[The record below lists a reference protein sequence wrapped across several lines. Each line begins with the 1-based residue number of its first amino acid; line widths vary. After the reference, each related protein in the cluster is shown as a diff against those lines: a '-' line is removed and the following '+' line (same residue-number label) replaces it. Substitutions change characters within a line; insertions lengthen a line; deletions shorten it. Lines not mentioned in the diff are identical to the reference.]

1 MNCFAAS
8 DTGRVR
14 KINEDAYYNDPEG
27 LGLFIV
33 ADGMGG
39 HQAGEVASALAVSTI
54 SDLLREPL
62 TKGRLRRR
70 QVEELLRDTVVST
83 NRIIYGKATED
94 AGFSGMGTTVVVC
107 VLQGARA
114 HIAHIGD
121 SRAYLARGGVL
132 RQLTT
137 DHSLV
142 QELLS
147 KGRITEAEAVDH
159 PRKNIL
165 TRALGTDPD
174 VVVDVTEVA
183 LEPEDSLMLCTDGV
197 TNHVEP
203 GELLALITE
212 HPPEAACHNMIA
224 LANSRGGFDNMT
236 VLIVKDPSGQED
248 RA

>member
-1 MNCFAAS
+1 MECFAAT
-8 DTGRVR
+8 DIGRVR
-14 KINEDAYYNDPEG
+14 KINEDAFYNDPDN
-27 LGLFIV
+27 LGLYIV

-39 HQAGEVASALAVSTI
+39 HLAGEVASALAVDTLS
-54 SDLLREPL
+54 SLLREPL
-62 TKGRLRRR
+62 KKGGLRKR
-70 QVEELLRDTVVST
+70 QIEELLRDAVVET
-83 NRIIYGKATED
+83 NRTIHRQATAHE
-94 AGFSGMGTTVVVC
+94 GLSGMGTTVVVC
-107 VLQGARA
+107 VLAEGRA

-121 SRAYLARGGVL
+121 SRAYLAREGQLV
-132 RQLTT
+132 QLTT

-174 VVVDVTEVA
+174 VAVDLTD
-183 LEPEDSLMLCTDGV
+183 LSLKAGDVLLLCTDGV
-197 TNHVEP
+197 TNHVEAS
-203 GELLALITE
+203 ELLAFLTE
-212 HPPEAACHNMIA
+212 NTPQEAGRKMIE

-236 VLIVKDPSGQED
+236 VLIVNTPSGQED